1 MNRDQVITGLFFIL
15 GVLICLYS
23 LPYKLGSLAAPEG
36 GLMPFL
42 SGAAMCFLAL
52 IGFAGATLRRQR
64 EERRSPLF
72 KGHAWQRSLLTL
84 GALLAFQFLMNPL
97 GFALTTVLFIGFL
110 LRAIVPQRWSVVVAV
125 SLLTTLLSYMLFEVW
140 LKAQLPKGPWGI

>member
-1 MNRDQVITGLFFIL
+1 MNRNQAISGLFFIL
-15 GVLICLYS
+15 GLLICLAS
-23 LPYKLGSLAAPEG
+23 LPYKLGSLAAPES

-42 SGAAMCFLAL
+42 SGAAMCLLAV
-52 IGFAGATLRRQR
+52 IGFVRASLRSQR
-64 EERRSPLF
+64 RERRSPLF

-84 GALLAFQFLMNPL
+84 VALLAFQSLLNPL

-125 SLLTTLLSYMLFEVW
+125 SLLTTLLSYMIFEVW